1 MGLASPDRASLSS
14 PEFHRNEREEPN
26 VDTPPEGLDLRSER
40 PERSLWRRIVDFA
53 LTDVN
58 TIVEGG
64 IDDGAVERLEQV
76 LLEADFGVDAAMELI
91 AQLERAAERGKI
103 QGEEDLRALLGER
116 IRAILTRGEDTMQTG
131 RLRRGDGG
139 LSVVLMVGVNGTG
152 KTTTVAKLAHRLRSA
167 GDRVLLAAAD
177 TFRAGAQEKLRIWA
191 ERVGADFVG
200 GSAGGD
206 PAAVAFDAV
215 EAAQSRGA
223 QWVLIDTA
231 GRLHTQSNLMQELQ
245 KIDRVL
251 GRKIEGAPH
260 ERLLVVD
267 ATTGQNVLNQARQFG
282 AALDLSGMVFAKFDS
297 TARAG
302 TAVAVSRE
310 LAIPV
315 RYLGTG
321 EDLED
326 LVPFD
331 PELYVRKLLG
341 DA

>member
-1 MGLASPDRASLSS
+1 MGLASQDRTPLSS
-14 PEFHRNEREEPN
+14 ADFHHNEREKQN
-26 VDTPPEGLDLRSER
+26 VDTPPERLDLKSER
-40 PERSLWRRIVDFA
+40 PKRSLWRRIVDFA

-64 IDDGAVERLEQV
+64 IGQEAVERLEQV

-91 AQLERAAERGKI
+91 SHLERAVERGKI
-103 QGEEDLRALLGER
+103 SDEDDLRTLLTER
-116 IRAILTRGEDTMQTG
+116 IRAILTPAEVTAGSGVEDG
-131 RLRRGDGG
+131 RDPETSAASLLHRAEEGP
-139 LSVVLMVGVNGTG
+139 SVVLMVGVNGTG
-152 KTTTVAKLAHRLRSA
+152 KTTTVAKLAHRLGGA

-177 TFRAGAQEKLRIWA
+177 TFRAGAQEQLRIWA

-200 GSAGGD
+200 GKAGAD

-215 EAAQSRGA
+215 EAARSRGA

-231 GRLHTQSNLMQELQ
+231 GRLHTQSDLMQELQ

-260 ERLLVVD
+260 ERFLVVD
-267 ATTGQNVLNQARQFG
+267 ATSGQNVLNQAHQFG
-282 AALDLSGMVFAKFDS
+282 AALDLTGLVFAKFDS

-315 RYLGTG
+315 RFLGTG
-321 EDLED
+321 VYPL
-326 LVPFD
+326 PSNT
-331 PELYVRKLLG
+331 
-341 DA
+341 

>member
-1 MGLASPDRASLSS
+1 M
-14 PEFHRNEREEPN
+14 
-26 VDTPPEGLDLRSER
+26 DTPPERLDLRSQR
-40 PERSLWRRIVDFA
+40 PQRSLWRKIVDFA

-91 AQLERAAERGKI
+91 AELERAVERGKI
-103 QGEEDLRALLGER
+103 RGEEDLRALLGER
-116 IRAILTRGEDTMQTG
+116 VRAILTRGGDTAETG
-131 RLRRGDGG
+131 VLEEVDREPALAGQLRRGDGG

-167 GDRVLLAAAD
+167 GDRVMLAAAD
-177 TFRAGAQEKLRIWA
+177 TFRAGAQEQLRIWA

-282 AALDLSGMVFAKFDS
+282 AALDLTGMVFAKFDS

-315 RYLGTG
+315 RFLGTG
-321 EDLED
+321 EGLED

-331 PELYVRKLLG
+331 PELYVEKLLG
-341 DA
+341 SA